1 MNTPSG
7 SQVERTVRIARRHEA
22 VEDARRV
29 AELATSE
36 CSAECRQAVS
46 LAVAELSENV
56 IKYGAGATDSD
67 PHAGTIGVSVDDDM
81 IRIRAINQVG
91 SAEDARKVF
100 DLVSRISVQGGDI
113 RDLYRSRMVELFSN
127 PTIERAQLGLMR
139 TVFEGGFRLS
149 CYVRGA
155 ELEIVAERACRID
168 A

>member
-1 MNTPSG
+1 VTSPTG
-7 SQVERTVRIARRHEA
+7 SPAEHTVRIARRHSA

-36 CSAECRQAVS
+36 CSAECREAVS
-46 LAVAELSENV
+46 LAVCELSENV
-56 IKYGAGATDSD
+56 LKYGKGSGSD
-67 PHAGTIGVSVDDDM
+67 PDAGTIGVIVEDDT
-81 IRIRAINQVG
+81 IRIRAVNQVG
-91 SAEDARKVF
+91 SVDDARKVF

-113 RDLYRSRMVELFSN
+113 RDLYRSRLLELFSN
-127 PTIERAQLGLMR
+127 PTLERAQLGLMR